1 MEKYQHTHENK
12 STSMQPANP
21 SLASSNDSRHEIHEE
36 YYHKKKLKLVGMM
49 LNMKYARNIFI
60 RVIK

>member
-1 MEKYQHTHENK
+1 
-12 STSMQPANP
+12 MQPANP